1 MNDRYIVQHN
11 KETYLYDIFDTV
23 LGDRL
28 FCSFTTEERA
38 NEVINRKNAGV
49 ETAKSSNVRG
59 IAYTGPARNV
69 HADIYRTPKFH
80 VSVNNGLVVFQYD

>member
-1 MNDRYIVQHN
+1 MDRYIAQHN

-38 NEVINRKNAGV
+38 NEVVNRKNSISDAG
-49 ETAKSSNVRG
+49 KLCNFRG
-59 IAYTGPARNV
+59 ISYTGSDRNV
-69 HADIYRTPKFH
+69 INDTYRTPKLNLTI
-80 VSVNNGLVVFQYD
+80 NNGLVVFQYD

>member
-1 MNDRYIVQHN
+1 MDRYIVQHN

-38 NEVINRKNAGV
+38 GR
-49 ETAKSSNVRG
+49 S
-59 IAYTGPARNV
+59 
-69 HADIYRTPKFH
+69 
-80 VSVNNGLVVFQYD
+80 